1 MPHRSQGRWH
11 GSIFSRC
18 LGCFYIVNPLL
29 GGSWVVISGVL
40 SPLIWVIS
48 IVTLLIALHFLTTHE
63 PQSSVADAGA
73 AQLLPL
79 LLAFGVLACLEHKS
93 ALNSRQTEG
102 FLRGLIQDYSRG
114 LGSRFRLLHGL
125 RCRPWA
131 LRFRERL
138 GHPALM

>member
-1 MPHRSQGRWH
+1 M
-11 GSIFSRC
+11 GSYKWGFE
-18 LGCFYIVNPLL
+18 
-29 GGSWVVISGVL
+29 
-40 SPLIWVIS
+40 SPNMGNKYS
-48 IVTLLIALHFLTTHE
+48 YPTYSPTFLTTHE